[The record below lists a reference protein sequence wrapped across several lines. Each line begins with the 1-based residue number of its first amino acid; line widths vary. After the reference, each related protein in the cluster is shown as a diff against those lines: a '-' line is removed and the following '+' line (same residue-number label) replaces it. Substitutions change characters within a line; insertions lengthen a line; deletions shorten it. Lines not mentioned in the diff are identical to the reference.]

1 MTGIQLKKVLME
13 ERIRQS
19 DLIEVLEM
27 TQQSISAMLKRD
39 DIYSGTLEKIAKFA
53 GKDMSIFYHIKH
65 DMVTNNSGYMV
76 NAAAGDMNINS
87 GQMIEILR
95 EQLEAKD
102 KQIEG
107 LINALNR

>member
-1 MTGIQLKKVLME
+1 MLRKVLME

-19 DLIEVLEM
+19 DLIEVLGM

-53 GKDMSIFYHIKH
+53 GKDMSMFYHIQSGT
-65 DMVTNNSGYMV
+65 VTNNSGYMV

-87 GQMIEILR
+87 GQMIEMLR

-102 KQIEG
+102 RQIEG
-107 LINALNR
+107 LISALNKQ